1 MRKRGIKQS
10 ILVLGMLA
18 LLLVVPVGILA
29 KDHKPERPI
38 GPNLLA
44 PFGPARALLSGR
56 FWLIASGSDEFS
68 FLLDRKDLPDGLE
81 GIRAQAPGAGAVGL
95 VPFRDPAAKFSRNIL
110 ITEDFSGLP
119 LQTEP
124 HLTVNPKDPDHL
136 VMGTIDYNF
145 PNPTAYVSIDGGE
158 SWEGPFQPRYPRS
171 QAGAAGDPVMGFD
184 SQGNPHYAFITVDV
198 EEFSLGSLVGSA
210 LVSSISL
217 SSSDDGGF
225 TWGEAIPSSTS
236 SVYTIEL
243 PPEPD
248 GRLRGVVGFEFLDK
262 PWMDIGPSPDDPD
275 KDIIYITYTK
285 FTTEYQISWVDE
297 LPFLTSPLITTRIEM
312 VKSEDGGVS
321 WSEPLQVSPTALR
334 TFGDRPQ
341 TEADTEQGE
350 ENDGGGQTQQYEDAE
365 GGRRF
370 VQGSQPTV
378 APDGTVYISWLD
390 TTNDNAFEGIAE
402 IYVTSSNDAGET
414 FGKPVRASTFLEIPF
429 RPRNVFFRYWGAAFP
444 RITTGQEEGEVYVVF
459 TAIPTDKPN
468 DDGDIFLVS
477 SFDGGKTW
485 SRKVSVNDDDTSRL
499 QFFPEVSVAPDGAV
513 HVMWGDM
520 RDDPN
525 EVRYHI
531 YYATSKDKGESWEV
545 NARVTDFPSNPN
557 FGFPRGL
564 FIGDYFAIQAIE
576 DDVYMVWADTRLG
589 EFGGVNQ
596 KIGFAR
602 QRLMP
607 SPSIFISPPSGPGGR
622 DVIIQGFDFQPR
634 RNIFIEVA
642 GSIVATGRTN
652 GNGQFS
658 SGIFIPI
665 SGEGAHRVRVI
676 EESGNVASSSF
687 FMDFGFDNLQ
697 DATEQI
703 QGVADKVASLEGQ
716 IQAIGLSQSGGSAA
730 DLKRIE
736 DSLDQ
741 LKALQETLQEQLTT
755 IAIVK
760 SGETLSLSPVEET
773 QVVGE
778 SEGNSRTGLVFGLA
792 GSTAVSLL
800 AAGALGV
807 MLVRRNN
814 HKSSKE

>member
-1 MRKRGIKQS
+1 MRKRGIKLS
-10 ILVLGMLA
+10 FLVLGMLA

-29 KDHKPERPI
+29 KDHKPERAI

-56 FWLIASGSDEFS
+56 FWLISSGSDEFS

-124 HLTVNPKDPDHL
+124 HLAVNPKDPDHI

-145 PNPTAYVSIDGGE
+145 PNPTAYVSINGGE

-184 SQGNPHYAFITVDV
+184 SQGNPHYAFITVDI
-198 EEFSLGSLVGSA
+198 EEFSLGSLVGFA

-225 TWGEAIPSSTS
+225 TWGEAIPSTTS
-236 SVYTIEL
+236 SVNTIEL

-248 GRLRGVVGFEFLDK
+248 GRLRGVIQFEFLDK
-262 PWMDIGPSPDDPD
+262 PWMAIGPNLDDPD
-275 KDIIYITYTK
+275 NDIIYITYTK
-285 FTTEYQISWVDE
+285 FATEYQISWVDE
-297 LPFLTSPLITTRIEM
+297 LPFLTSPIITTRIEM

-334 TFGDRPQ
+334 IFGDRPE
-341 TEADTEQGE
+341 TEGE
-350 ENDGGGQTQQYEDAE
+350 GQTQQYGDAE

-378 APDGTVYISWLD
+378 APDGTVYIAWLD

-402 IYVTSSNDAGET
+402 IYVASSNDAGET
-414 FGKPVRASTFLEIPF
+414 FSKPIRASTFLEVPF
-429 RPRNVFFRYWGAAFP
+429 RPRNVFFRYWGSAFP
-444 RITTGQEEGEVYVVF
+444 RIKTGPEGEVYVVF
-459 TAIPTDKPN
+459 TALPTGKPT
-468 DDGDIFLVS
+468 DDGDTFLVS
-477 SFDGGKTW
+477 SFDQGKTW
-485 SRKVSVNDDDTSRL
+485 SRKVAINDDDTSRL
-499 QFFPEVSVAPDGAV
+499 QFFPELSIAPDGAV

-545 NARVTDFPSNPN
+545 NARVTDFSSNPN

-564 FIGDYFAIQAIE
+564 FIGDYFAIEATE
-576 DDVYMVWADTRLG
+576 EDVYMVWADTRLG
-589 EFGGVNQ
+589 EFGGINQ

-607 SPSIFISPPSGPGGR
+607 TPAIFISPPSGPGGR

-634 RNIFIEVA
+634 RNIFIEVG

-652 GNGQFS
+652 SDGQFS

-697 DATEQI
+697 DAAEQI

-716 IQAIGLSQSGGSAA
+716 IQAIGLSQSGDSAA

-736 DSLDQ
+736 DSIGQ
-741 LKALQETLQEQLTT
+741 LKSLQEALQEQLTT
-755 IAIVK
+755 IAIAEP
-760 SGETLSLSPVEET
+760 GETSLSPV
-773 QVVGE
+773 VANPAAGD

-792 GSTAVSLL
+792 GSTAASLL
-800 AAGALGV
+800 AVGALGV

-814 HKSSKE
+814 NRNSKNSESE